1 MSYYIFGVIGQWTAC
16 IALAAGI
23 AIEIHY
29 QADLGFLSIT
39 IGSVLFAL
47 ATKVKVIGKER
58 VIKRV
63 KDLEERRCDSA
74 IFLTRW

>member
-1 MSYYIFGVIGQWTAC
+1 MICYIFGVIGQWTAC

-29 QADLGFLSIT
+29 RADLGFLSIT

-63 KDLEERRCDSA
+63 KDLEERIEKLD
-74 IFLTRW
+74 TD

>member
-1 MSYYIFGVIGQWTAC
+1 MTCYIFGVIGQWTAC

-29 QADLGFLSIT
+29 QADIGFLSIT

-47 ATKVKVIGKER
+47 RPGYQGQSDRQREGNKKGER
-58 VIKRV
+58 PGG
-63 KDLEERRCDSA
+63 EN
-74 IFLTRW
+74 